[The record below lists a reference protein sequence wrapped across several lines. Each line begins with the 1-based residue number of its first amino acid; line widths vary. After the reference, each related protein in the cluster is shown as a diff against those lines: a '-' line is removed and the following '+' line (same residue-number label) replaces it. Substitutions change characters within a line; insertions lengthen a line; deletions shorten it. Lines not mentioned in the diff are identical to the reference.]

1 MTPVRVALVAVVCGV
16 CFALVLSGC
25 GSGDGDDGGDDG
37 NGDLAGFPDVRGEY
51 SGTFTMT
58 TRGCVDPAD
67 NGTGT
72 DVDFAFTISQQSGA
86 EFRGGSEPPIA
97 VVIVGQIT
105 RDGDVRS
112 TWTANL
118 PNLAWEE
125 THIGTLTGDT
135 WTAEFSGRYTVGDTC
150 VYEGET
156 TATRQ

>member
-1 MTPVRVALVAVVCGV
+1 MTRAYGVVVAVVCGV
-16 CFALVLSGC
+16 CLSLLLVGC
-25 GSGDGDDGGDDG
+25 EGGGGDDG
-37 NGDLAGFPDVRGEY
+37 NGDLAGFPDVRGVY
-51 SGTFTMT
+51 SGTFTST
-58 TRGCVDPAD
+58 ARGCVDPAD
-67 NGTGT
+67 NGTAT
-72 DVDFAFTISQQSGA
+72 DVDFAFTIFQQSGA

-118 PNLAWEE
+118 PNLAWQE

-135 WTAEFSGRYTVGDTC
+135 WTAEFSGRYTRGDTC
-150 VYEGET
+150 VYEGQT